1 MHVVIFE
8 GSRWHFF
15 APISM
20 GRPVFTLRTGMSTLL
35 DKQVRH
41 LRPTRL
47 TLWVRPEMEAYCR
60 ARILPELKVP
70 AAVNEPLDDEP
81 ALLVNARTVHFGTYE
96 YPPHDAVN
104 ADGDRVRSARVT
116 APGLAP
122 SDVRD
127 RTDRWRKLLDLPRM
141 MDQSR
146 TVESLW
152 DLIHWNEESLV
163 EDATKLPA
171 PRPLPVGPYHA
182 CNAEEVWL
190 GMGVRLS
197 PGCVLDATEG
207 PVVLGDHATV
217 GANAVLQGPCYV
229 GPHAAV
235 KPLALIRPGTSID
248 EMCRVGGE
256 VAQSIILAYSNKG
269 HEGYMGHSY
278 VGKWVNLGAGTT
290 TSNLKNTY
298 GEVSVQ
304 MGERKIPTGRR
315 FLGSL
320 IGDHTKT
327 GILTKLTTGTYV
339 GFAST
344 LAGSGIAPKFVPS
357 YTFWSDK
364 GREPWQVEKAI
375 EVAQRAFLRRDRTW
389 GPTDEALMRYAHEVA
404 PRVEA

>member
-15 APISM
+15 APISL

-35 DKQVRH
+35 EKQVRH

-60 ARILPELKVP
+60 GRIVPELKVP
-70 AAVNEPLDDEP
+70 TEINAPLDDEP
-81 ALLVNARTVHFGTYE
+81 ALLVNARTAHFGTYE
-96 YPPHDAVN
+96 YPPQDAVN
-104 ADGDRVRSARVT
+104 AEGDRIRSVRVTDPGLGPDDIRTRSARW
-116 APGLAP
+116 L
-122 SDVRD
+122 
-127 RTDRWRKLLDLPRM
+127 KLLELPRM

-146 TVESLW
+146 MVETLW
-152 DLIHWNEESLV
+152 DLIHWNEESLI
-163 EDATKLPA
+163 EDATKLPT
-171 PRPLPVGPYHA
+171 PRPLPAGPYHVV
-182 CNAEEVWL
+182 NGEEVWL
-190 GMGVRLS
+190 GMGVRLE
-197 PGCVLDATEG
+197 PGCVLDASDG

-217 GANAVLQGPCYV
+217 GANAVLHGPCYV
-229 GPHAAV
+229 GPYATV
-235 KPLALIRPGTSID
+235 KPLSLIRSGTTLD

-256 VAQSIILAYSNKG
+256 VAQSIVLAYSNKS

-298 GEVSVQ
+298 GEISVQ
-304 MGERKIPTGRR
+304 LGSRKVSTGRR

-327 GILTKLTTGTYV
+327 GILTKLTTGTYI

-357 YTFWSDK
+357 YTYWSDK
-364 GREPWQVEKAI
+364 GTEPWQVEKAI

-389 GPTDEALMRYAHEVA
+389 GPTDEALMRYAHQTA
-404 PRVEA
+404 PAVEA